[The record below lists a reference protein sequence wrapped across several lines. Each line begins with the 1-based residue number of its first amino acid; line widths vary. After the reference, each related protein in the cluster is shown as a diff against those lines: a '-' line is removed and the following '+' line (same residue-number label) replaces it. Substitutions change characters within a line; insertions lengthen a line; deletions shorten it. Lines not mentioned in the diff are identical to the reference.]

1 MCYRTLTVGYVFA
14 TLVCVR
20 CKIVTVPTFAYFI
33 MYRQNRAIMVAACH
47 PRLPAPNLNL
57 KIKRLVSRYLLFPPL
72 KISHDGTVLYRDAGF
87 GVYSCAGFGEFPLDL
102 SAR

>member
-47 PRLPAPNLNL
+47 PAAPRAKL
-57 KIKRLVSRYLLFPPL
+57 KS
-72 KISHDGTVLYRDAGF
+72 
-87 GVYSCAGFGEFPLDL
+87 
-102 SAR
+102 